1 MESLKR
7 VGIWIRVSTDMQ
19 VDAESPE
26 HHERRA
32 RYYIESKEGWQVME
46 VYRLEAVS
54 GKSVM
59 GHAEAKRMLADIR
72 SGHITGLVFSK
83 LARLARSTKE
93 LLEFADIFRT
103 EQADLISLS
112 ENIDTSSPAGRLFF
126 TIISAMAEWER
137 EEIASRVQASV
148 PIRAKMGKSLG
159 GQASYGYKWDN
170 NTLVLD
176 ETEAPIRKLLY
187 ELFIRHQ
194 RKLSTARALNDLG
207 YRTRNGSEFS
217 DTTVLRLL
225 RDPTAKGERRAN
237 YTKSPGKDK
246 HWSLKPQSEW
256 VIMPCPAIVSAD
268 LWDKCNSILDAQEK
282 KVVRISVKAVYLLSG
297 FVQCTC
303 GKTMYVRH
311 VSKMYLCSVCKTRIS
326 AEDIDEIYQVYLKD
340 YLGSI
345 NHEEF
350 VAQSDAQLQEKKLL
364 LETTRKERNRLSKR
378 MNDLLTLRLDGEI
391 TKETFNEQHAPMET
405 QLRQLDEQLPELE
418 AEIDV
423 RTMQLLSSDAILTE
437 VQHLH
442 YNWADMTFEQKR
454 GIVETITTSIVVGT
468 DEITINLAYAPTIAS
483 NPKNVPHNSRGSCFL
498 AA

>member
-1 MESLKR
+1 MEQSKR

-32 RYYIESKEGWQVME
+32 RYYTEAKGWQVLE

-59 GHAEAKRMLADIR
+59 GHPEAKRMLADIR

-159 GQASYGYKWDN
+159 GQASFGYSWVN
-170 NTLVLD
+170 NQLVLN
-176 ETEAPIRKLLY
+176 EAEAPIRKLLY
-187 ELFIRHQ
+187 ELFLTHQ
-194 RKLSTARALNDLG
+194 RKASTATALNDLG
-207 YRTRNGSEFS
+207 YRTRNGSQFS
-217 DTTVLRLL
+217 DTTVHRLL
-225 RDPTAKGERRAN
+225 RDSTAKGERRAN
-237 YTKSPGKDK
+237 YTKSSGKDK
-246 HWSLKPQSEW
+246 QWMIKPQSEW
-256 VIMPCPAIVSAD
+256 VMMPCPPVVSAE
-268 LWDKCNSILDAQEK
+268 LWEKCNSILDTQEQK
-282 KVVRISVKAVYLLSG
+282 NVRVSVKAVYLLSG
-297 FVQCTC
+297 FVQCEC

-311 VSKMYLCSVCKTRIS
+311 KSKMYLCGVCKVRIS
-326 AEDIDEIYQVYLKD
+326 TADIDEIYQVYLKD

-350 VAQSDAQLQEKKLL
+350 VAQSDSQLHEKKQL
-364 LETTRKERNRLSKR
+364 LETTRKERTKLSKR
-378 MNDLLTLRLDGEI
+378 MNDLLTLRLDNELS
-391 TKETFNEQHAPMET
+391 KERFTEQHKPMEER
-405 QLRQLDEQLPELE
+405 LAQLDEQLPDLE

-437 VQHLH
+437 VQQLH

-454 GIVETITTSIVVGT
+454 AIVETITTSIVIGT
-468 DEITINLAYAPTIAS
+468 EDITINLAYAPSIS
-483 NPKNVPHNSRGSCFL
+483 GNGKNVPHTNRDSYSPP
-498 AA
+498 A

>member
-1 MESLKR
+1 MESPKR

-32 RYYIESKEGWQVME
+32 RYYIESKGWHILE

-59 GHAEAKRMLADIR
+59 GHPEAKRMLVDIR

-93 LLEFADIFRT
+93 LLEFADIFRA

-148 PIRAKMGKSLG
+148 PIRARMGKSLG
-159 GQASYGYKWDN
+159 GQASYGYKWVHN
-170 NTLVLD
+170 ELVLD
-176 ETEAPIRKLLY
+176 ETEAPIRKLVY
-187 ELFIRHQ
+187 ELFITHQ

-246 HWSLKPQSEW
+246 QWFYKPQSEW
-256 VIMPCPAIVSAD
+256 IIMPCPAVVSAE
-268 LWDKCNSILDAQEK
+268 LWDKCNSILDTQEK

-303 GKTMYVRH
+303 GNKMYVRH
-311 VSKMYLCSVCKTRIS
+311 TSKMYLCKMCKTRIS
-326 AEDIDEIYQVYLKD
+326 ASDIDEIYQVYLKD
-340 YLGSI
+340 YLSGI

-350 VAQSDAQLQEKKLL
+350 VAQSDAQLREKKLL
-364 LETTRKERNRLSKR
+364 LDTTRRERNRLSKR

-391 TKETFNEQHAPMET
+391 TKETFSEQHSPMEK
-405 QLRQLDEQLPELE
+405 QLQQLDEQLPELE

-423 RTMQLLSSDAILTE
+423 RTMQLLSSDAIISE

-442 YNWADMTFEQKR
+442 YNWTDMTFEQKR
-454 GIVETITTSIVVGT
+454 GIVETITTSIVVGKE
-468 DEITINLAYAPTIAS
+468 DITINLAYAPTISS
-483 NPKNVPHNSRGSCFL
+483 NPKNAPHNNKDVTFSL
-498 AA
+498 HN